1 MEMFDF
7 ETTDLGDDD
16 GLPVFETIGLK
27 NINDK
32 RIENVDEVVYD
43 IDNDEIGLLNA
54 DGEIELDDFN
64 DQCTELD
71 DFMTMEIFDLET
83 TDFGDVDELPVF
95 ETIRLKDVSDK
106 RIADED
112 EEASAINDVEVAVL
126 DSDAKIKVD
135 DFSGKCIEF
144 DDFVAMKIFD
154 PKVINLDVDDDND
167 DDDDDDDELLVFET
181 LELEGV
187 NDKRIADEDEAACG
201 INGVEAA
208 VLDSDA
214 KIKSDDFIDK

>member
-16 GLPVFETIGLK
+16 GLPVFERIGLE

-43 IDNDEIGLLNA
+43 IDNDEIGLLDA
-54 DGEIELDDFN
+54 DGEIELDNFN
-64 DQCTELD
+64 DQCIELD

-106 RIADED
+106 RISDED

-126 DSDAKIKVD
+126 DSDTKIKVD

-154 PKVINLDVDDDND
+154 PKVINLDD
-167 DDDDDDDELLVFET
+167 DDDDNDELLVFET
-181 LELEGV
+181 LELESV

-214 KIKSDDFIDK
+214 KIKSDDFSDK